1 MEDIFAQEICIDSKL
16 IGLGHPTYFIA
27 DIASNHDGSLERAK
41 ELIYLAAQAGAD
53 AAKFQ
58 YFRAETIVSD
68 YGFKQLGGKLSH
80 QAAWG
85 KRVFEVYQDYSLNP
99 DWTLELKETCRKA
112 GAAFLTSPYSKELV
126 DFVNP
131 YVSAYKIGSGDI
143 TWHEIIR
150 HIGRQRKPVILAT
163 GAATMEEVSLAVE
176 ALRGENN
183 QVVLMQCNT
192 NYTAN
197 RENLKYVNLNVL
209 HTYRE
214 RFAGVILGL
223 SDHTPGDITVI
234 GAIAMGARVIE
245 KHFTDDTNRNG
256 PDHLFS
262 MTPQMWKDM
271 VERSRELE
279 SAFGDGIKKCE
290 ENEKDSAVIQ
300 KRALRFT
307 KDLKKGH
314 VLEKQDVFPLRPIPA
329 GGLAPY
335 RITEVIGMALIK
347 NVVAG
352 DCLRRED
359 IE

>member
-1 MEDIFAQEICIDSKL
+1 MESSFAQEICIDGKL
-16 IGLGHPTYFIA
+16 IGPGRPTYFIA

-41 ELIYLAAQAGAD
+41 ELIHLAAQAGAD

-58 YFRAETIVSD
+58 HFRAETIVSD
-68 YGFKQLGGKLSH
+68 YGFKQLNGQLSH
-80 QAAWG
+80 QATWS
-85 KRVFEVYQDYSLNP
+85 KSVFEIYQDYSLNP
-99 DWTLELKETCRKA
+99 NWTSELKETCNKA
-112 GAAFLTSPYSKELV
+112 GIAFLTSPYSKELV
-126 DFVNP
+126 DFVDP

-143 TWHEIIR
+143 TWHEIIC
-150 HIGRQRKPVILAT
+150 HIGRQGKPVILST
-163 GAATMEEVSLAVE
+163 GAATMEEVSLAVKV
-176 ALRGENN
+176 LLSENN

-197 RENLKYVNLNVL
+197 RENLKYTNLNVL
-209 HTYRE
+209 NTYRE

-223 SDHTPGDITVI
+223 SDHTPGDITII
-234 GAIAMGARVIE
+234 GAIAMGARVVE
-245 KHFTDDTNRNG
+245 KHFTDDTNRDG
-256 PDHLFS
+256 PDHQFS
-262 MTPQMWKDM
+262 MTPQTWKDM

-279 SAFGDGIKKCE
+279 SAFGDGIKKYE

-307 KDLKKGH
+307 KDLEKGH
-314 VLEKQDVFPLRPIPA
+314 TLEKQDVFPLRPIPT

-335 RITEVIGMALIK
+335 KITEVLGRSLIK

-352 DCLRRED
+352 DCLRMED